1 MVGYA
6 TLGTNDLKRATAY
19 YDALLAELGARR
31 IIDYDRIVIWSNE
44 PGGGML
50 GICLPFDGRPA
61 VVGNGA
67 TVGITVGSNARVD
80 RFHAKALAL
89 GGTCEGP
96 PGDRGNGFYA
106 GYFRDLDG
114 NKLVAYHVTL

>member
-1 MVGYA
+1 MIGYA
-6 TLGTNDLKRATAY
+6 TVGTNDLTRATAY
-19 YDALLAELGARR
+19 YDALLAEIGARQ
-31 IIDYDRIVIWSNE
+31 ILVLDRIVIWSNQ

-50 GICLPFDGRPA
+50 GVCLPYDGRPA

-67 TVGITVGSNARVD
+67 MVGINVGSHEGVD

-89 GGTCEGP
+89 GGSDEGA

-114 NKLVAYHVTL
+114 NKLVAYSLG

>member
-50 GICLPFDGRPA
+50 GVCLPFDGRSA

-67 TVGITVGSNARVD
+67 MVGITVGSNALVD

>member
-1 MVGYA
+1 
-6 TLGTNDLKRATAY
+6 LKQATAY
-19 YDALLAELGARR
+19 YDALLGEIGARR
-31 IIDYDRIVIWSNE
+31 IVDYERIVIWSNE

-50 GICLPFDGRPA
+50 GVCLPFDGRPA
-61 VVGNGA
+61 AVGNGA
-67 TVGITVGSNARVD
+67 MVGINVGSNEAVD

-89 GGTCEGP
+89 GGSDEGP

-114 NKLVAYHVTL
+114 NKLVAYHITL